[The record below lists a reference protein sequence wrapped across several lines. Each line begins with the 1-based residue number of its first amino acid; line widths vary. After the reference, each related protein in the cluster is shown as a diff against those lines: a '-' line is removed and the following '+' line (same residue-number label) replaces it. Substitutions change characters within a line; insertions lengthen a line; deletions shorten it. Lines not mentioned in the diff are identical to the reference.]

1 MKKFLLDTKWIGA
14 LSIFIVSF
22 VFAYL
27 ASGYAVK
34 AIKAVSPTVVTEAS
48 QFLPITIENGAISEP
63 KDTVISKNYGNEAAP
78 LMVVLDTRVDEFSS
92 DDIKNQGMYIS
103 RKFIYGVSAQKT
115 EIRSFD
121 SVPNMTIDRQLLIQ
135 GADWLET
142 KSGGYIFAAILLS
155 LIIYIGC
162 AVLIYAAI
170 IHLLVGKAMKVS
182 FGRSLR
188 VTTLGYLVLF
198 ILATTVVSIGII
210 VTFVLLA
217 VINYCIDKCY
227 PQKTE

>member
-103 RKFIYGVSAQKT
+103 RKFIYGVSTQKT

-217 VINYCIDKCY
+217 VINYCVDKCY